1 MVRRIFFWIS
11 CKGAS
16 TPPWNIDF
24 FKTVFDFFPPP
35 RCAMMY
41 QTVQKG
47 PKSCKRSQNN
57 KKIIFSQK
65 LKTIKYGLLGGPPP
79 LFLKNSILWLFFG
92 ESSPTLVNFLSIH
105 AFVRQVAHCIF
116 PKHLSFARFTSVS
129 RTFTHKA
136 ETWSRVHMGVWDEV
150 RDVFRA
156 ARGSPGTFFAVLVSS
171 FWAKKWLSW
180 RDIWGGLSFTSRPG
194 EKFPPTWPGHLE
206 TQPGSLEGIPT

>member
-1 MVRRIFFWIS
+1 MCHDV
-11 CKGAS
+11 
-16 TPPWNIDF
+16 PN
-24 FKTVFDFFPPP
+24 
-35 RCAMMY
+35 
-41 QTVQKG
+41 G
-47 PKSCKRSQNN
+47 PKRSKKLQKVPK

-65 LKTIKYGLLGGPPP
+65 LKTIKYGLLGGAPPP
-79 LFLKNSILWLFFG
+79 FFEKFYIVIVFWGVFPNS
-92 ESSPTLVNFLSIH
+92 SYFLSIH

-136 ETWSRVHMGVWDEV
+136 ETWYRFHMGVWDEV

-156 ARGSPGTFFAVLVSS
+156 ARDSPGTFFAVLESS